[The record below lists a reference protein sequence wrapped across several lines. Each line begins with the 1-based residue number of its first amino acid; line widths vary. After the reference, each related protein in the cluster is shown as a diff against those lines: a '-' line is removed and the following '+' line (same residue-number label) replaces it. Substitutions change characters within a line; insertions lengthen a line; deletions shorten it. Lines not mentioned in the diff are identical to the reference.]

1 MEGRR
6 VAYWQ
11 EAEIQLLLQLFMGS
25 GRAEGLM
32 RSSSLPTM
40 EIFRGVARWLSR
52 AGYARTAVQCRS
64 KFKTLK
70 AAFLQSLEEHGPMPP
85 GVPSHPFTQCCRR
98 CGTGQAVLHG
108 RSGVHAVGT

>member
-1 MEGRR
+1 MEARR

-11 EAEIQLLLQLFMGS
+11 EAEIQLLLQLLMGS

-40 EIFRGVARWLSR
+40 EIFRGVARRLSR
-52 AGYARTAVQCRS
+52 AGYARTAVQCHS

-70 AAFLQSLEEHGPMPP
+70 ALLLPWRSTAPCLP
-85 GVPSHPFTQCCRR
+85 GCPATLLRSAAGDVGQGRPSYMAGAASMQ
-98 CGTGQAVLHG
+98 
-108 RSGVHAVGT
+108 